1 MLAQAVCYHSKATC
15 FWVSLADITSKF
27 IGESEKLLQMLF
39 ELAREHSPSIL
50 LIDEMD
56 SLGRKRTGKESE
68 TERRIKTEFLKQMDN
83 IKNIPESVSVFA
95 TTNMPWELDIAALRR
110 FERKILVPMPDKET
124 RKKIIRLHAGTH
136 HTLSE
141 QDIEILS
148 SNTEGYSGSDL
159 STLVNDALM
168 RPIKQVQQAT
178 HFKRVEKRELIDQLK
193 GEYND
198 YFVDEEEKAVSASQ
212 DSISGG
218 RKKRVAFE
226 QSEYE
231 EEEEDLTGSVWMPV
245 ITETKQQLDELVLRD
260 PNVKE
265 MDLPAISTKE
275 IFVRKANL
283 VRINCL

>member
-110 FERKILVPMPDKET
+110 FERRILVPMPDKDT

-141 QDIEILS
+141 NDIEYLAS
-148 SNTEGYSGSDL
+148 HTEGYSGSDL

-168 RPIKQVQQAT
+168 RPIKQVQ
-178 HFKRVEKRELIDQLK
+178 
-193 GEYND
+193 
-198 YFVDEEEKAVSASQ
+198 
-212 DSISGG
+212 
-218 RKKRVAFE
+218 
-226 QSEYE
+226 
-231 EEEEDLTGSVWMPV
+231 
-245 ITETKQQLDELVLRD
+245 
-260 PNVKE
+260 
-265 MDLPAISTKE
+265 
-275 IFVRKANL
+275 
-283 VRINCL
+283 